1 MIARRIRGSLG
12 SWFVASCVFAG
23 ACGIGESD
31 ESRSNRS
38 EVDLGRLHEITY
50 AVDGSSFRAAL
61 YVPAEYDKAQ
71 ADWPLIVFLHG
82 LGERGDDNVA
92 QTSVG
97 LYPAIRANPAR
108 FPCLVLLPQC
118 PDDRVWTTLAADW
131 AKELP
136 PATDHIDAALEA
148 VVSGWRV
155 DRARIALTGLSMGG
169 FGTLIHGATTID
181 RYCALV
187 AVCGGGREEDAS
199 RLATKPLWLIH
210 GGSDPIVPVRTSRE
224 MFEAVSAVGGEVK
237 LDIYDGVGHDSW
249 NRAYG
254 DPRVIEFLLEAR

>member
-1 MIARRIRGSLG
+1 MMVHRIRRPMG

-23 ACGIGESD
+23 ACGIGESN
-31 ESRSNRS
+31 ETRSNQG
-38 EVDLGRLHEITY
+38 EVELGRLHEVSYT
-50 AVDGSSFRAAL
+50 VEGSSFRAAL
-61 YVPAEYDKAQ
+61 YVPADYDDSRT
-71 ADWPLIVFLHG
+71 DWPLIVFLHG
-82 LGERGDDNVA
+82 LGERGGDNVA
-92 QTSVG
+92 QTTVG
-97 LYPAIRANPAR
+97 MYPAIRANPER

-118 PDDRVWTTLAADW
+118 PDDRLWTTLAADW

-169 FGTLIHGATTID
+169 FGTLIHGARTID

-187 AVCGGGREEDAS
+187 AVCGGGQLSDAS

-210 GGSDPIVPVRTSRE
+210 GGADPIVPVRTSRE
-224 MFEAVSAVGGEVK
+224 MFEAVSAVGGDVK
-237 LDIYDGVGHDSW
+237 LDVYDGVGHDSW

-254 DPRVIEFLLEAR
+254 DPRVIEFLLEKR